1 MKRFLALL
9 LLVVAP
15 AFAQELPPIYNPTVE
30 QTYTLT
36 PSQTTSLQNVNQGSN
51 ALTLYDDGSTY
62 QPIQLPFDFYFYG
75 SLFDS
80 VYISQNGFISFTSN
94 ANGCCSGMQLPFL
107 SQESYFNVNNSIFAM
122 WSDLADFNTPGNP
135 YYQAFDDRFTVGW
148 YNVDELGTANK
159 FTFEITLFDNSNI
172 SIAYGDFN
180 YNGPTGRIFTS
191 GIQGDT
197 SNEFWQLYYGNN
209 PIELENNTFTFT
221 SSSIVLPPPPPPE
234 FLYWTNL
241 TNEGGTFT
249 LTTTGVVRYGAS
261 GVYAYEELQPGTYS
275 CSNGFFGD
283 PIPGV
288 YKSCEFGSN
297 EAPVVSVDCAVT
309 PTDPSC
315 IIDSIINEEEPV
327 MLAEETSAID
337 SNDEEESVIEEL
349 LAGVDVTEEIETPI
363 EEETLEELLAEE
375 TLDDEEVD
383 MEEELVAETKE
394 LANEEKAATLAD
406 SITKDVL
413 ETALSV
419 TVDVATS
426 TGESSSSESS
436 RTSSSVAMVMTV
448 SENAASETTTASTE
462 ASTESVKEESAS
474 ESSSLAALDI
484 LETGRL
490 LGQEALAVTLAGTE
504 ASAAESLAEAE
515 SIAAVSSSDSVAAS
529 AESVTEST
537 IVLASNEIQETQT
550 VAESSLESSSNEEK
564 STTEMLEVQVASAET
579 EINEISIE
587 KTEELQENKSDEILV
602 AEVSASTQ
610 QTQETVE
617 IQTEETVVVENT
629 STEMLVDSNEVLV
642 ADTQTEQQSAVEFTT
657 VDQVMEVF
665 ASNINQQAAAEQE
678 ELENN
683 IIQQAIASAQ
693 IDDENKMGFSEAEAV
708 TIANDPALANAFNV
722 GPNTTNLEILGVLG
736 SKTEEKSDAE
746 LRAEQV
752 VAANKEEQEKIN
764 SNYMD
769 ADQSGILVAIGSD
782 TDVSS
787 YRTAMIRDNNIWYKP
802 EDIYKNIVYKD
813 NVRGSYFLEKG
824 NTDTYKKMVEE
835 QYK

>member
-1 MKRFLALL
+1 MKRLLALL

-36 PSQTTSLQNVNQGSN
+36 PSQTTSLDNIKQTGT

-62 QPIQLPFDFYFYG
+62 QPIQLPFDFYYFGNLYN
-75 SLFDS
+75 S

-94 ANGCCSGMQLPFL
+94 ANGCCSGNQLPFL
-107 SQESYFNVNNSIFAM
+107 SQNPYYNMNNSIFAM

-135 YYQAFDDRFTVGW
+135 YYQAFADRFTVGW
-148 YNVDELGTANK
+148 YGIEELGTPNK

-197 SNEFWQLYYGNN
+197 SNEFWQIYYGNN
-209 PIELENNTFTFT
+209 PLTLEFDTYLFNT
-221 SSSIVLPPPPPPE
+221 SVNLPPPPPPQ
-234 FLYWTNL
+234 FLYWDNL

-249 LTTTGVVRYGAS
+249 LTSAGVVRYGAS
-261 GVYAYEELQPGTYS
+261 GVYAYAELEPGTYS

-297 EAPVVSVDCAVT
+297 EAPVAEVNCAT
-309 PTDPSC
+309 DPTDPSC
-315 IIDSIINEEEPV
+315 IIDSITDGEEPI
-327 MLAEETSAID
+327 MLAEETGIVESVD
-337 SNDEEESVIEEL
+337 DEEEESIVEEL
-349 LAGVDVTEEIETPI
+349 LAAADLIDEIETAT
-363 EEETLEELLAEE
+363 EEETLEELLADES
-375 TLDDEEVD
+375 LDEEMD
-383 MEEELVAETKE
+383 MEEELVAEIKE

-406 SITKDVL
+406 SISKDVL
-413 ETALSV
+413 ETALTV
-419 TVDVATS
+419 TVDATTS
-426 TGESSSSESS
+426 TSESVSSESTK
-436 RTSSSVAMVMTV
+436 TSSSAVVAAV
-448 SENAASETTTASTE
+448 SESVSSETVAAAIEVS
-462 ASTESVKEESAS
+462 AESVKEETAS
-474 ESSSLAALDI
+474 ESSSVAALDI

-529 AESVTEST
+529 AESVIETT
-537 IVLASNEIQETQT
+537 AVVASNDTQETQT
-550 VAESSLESSSNEEK
+550 VAESLIESSVNEE
-564 STTEMLEVQVASAET
+564 TTAAESSQVQVADVSSET
-579 EINEISIE
+579 IE
-587 KTEELQENKSDEILV
+587 TLVERTEETQTSQSEETLV
-602 AEVSASTQ
+602 AEVTTSTQ
-610 QTQETVE
+610 QNQETTVE
-617 IQTEETVVVENT
+617 VQTEEVIVAEATSVETSVESNEMQVVE
-629 STEMLVDSNEVLV
+629 V
-642 ADTQTEQQSAVEFTT
+642 QQEQQSAVEFTT
-657 VDQVMEVF
+657 VDQAMEVF
-665 ASNINQQAAAEQE
+665 ANNITSQATEQE

-693 IDDENKMGFSEAEAV
+693 TEEENKMGFSEAEAV

-722 GPNTTNLEILGVLG
+722 GPNTTNLEMLGVLG

-746 LRAEQV
+746 IRAEQV
-752 VAANKEEQEKIN
+752 VAANKEQQDAIN
-764 SNYMD
+764 ANYMD

-782 TDVSS
+782 TDVTS

-824 NTDTYKKMVEE
+824 NTDTYKRMVEE